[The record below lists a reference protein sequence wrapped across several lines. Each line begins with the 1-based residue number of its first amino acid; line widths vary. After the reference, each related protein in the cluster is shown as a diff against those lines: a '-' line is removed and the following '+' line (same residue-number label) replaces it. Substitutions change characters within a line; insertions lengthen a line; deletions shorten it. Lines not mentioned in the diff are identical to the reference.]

1 MPGLLS
7 AVLHCSGV
15 YGGMGCFWHK
25 HNSEMVLT
33 SLCFCVL
40 IPCYKKYGIAGAS
53 QKTGQKAFSL
63 LLEIAELFWLK
74 CRLFCLL
81 SLKNRELACKISAE
95 T

>member
-7 AVLHCSGV
+7 AVLHCREV
-15 YGGMGCFWHK
+15 YDGMGCFWHK

-40 IPCYKKYGIAGAS
+40 IPCLKK
-53 QKTGQKAFSL
+53 KTGQKAFSL

-95 T
+95 TYGFVKF